1 MANWSVSSLRTDH
14 LYVPHEIADIAQ
26 RSGLYR
32 MKGLFAPVVRHVPFS
47 DLSESSLHPRVL
59 TRDTL
64 VCRSIPR
71 FVNKVYRW
79 DGFPRLRIP

>member
-32 MKGLFAPVVRHVPFS
+32 MKRAIPATEDAWPLLVAC
-47 DLSESSLHPRVL
+47 RV
-59 TRDTL
+59 
-64 VCRSIPR
+64 CEHS
-71 FVNKVYRW
+71 VNT
-79 DGFPRLRIP
+79 DGTAFPRLRIP